1 MTISVRIGIAALGLG
16 AACNSMAADFDDT
29 KLLICAP
36 VEAVDCTPGKPC
48 QVGTPEQIGA
58 PPFIRIDFGKKV
70 VVGTQRDSP
79 ITSSEK
85 SETQLLIQ
93 GTELGYGWAIA
104 IDRQAG
110 RMSAT
115 LTDREGVFVLFG
127 ECTSP

>member
-1 MTISVRIGIAALGLG
+1 MTISVRIGIVALSLA
-16 AACNSMAADFDDT
+16 AACSSMAADFDDT
-29 KLLICAP
+29 KLLLCAP
-36 VEAVDCTPGKPC
+36 VEAVDCTPGSPC

-58 PPFIRIDFGKKV
+58 PRFIRIDFGKKL

-79 ITSSEK
+79 ITSIEK
-85 SETQLLIQ
+85 NESQLLVQ

-104 IDRQAG
+104 IDRQGG